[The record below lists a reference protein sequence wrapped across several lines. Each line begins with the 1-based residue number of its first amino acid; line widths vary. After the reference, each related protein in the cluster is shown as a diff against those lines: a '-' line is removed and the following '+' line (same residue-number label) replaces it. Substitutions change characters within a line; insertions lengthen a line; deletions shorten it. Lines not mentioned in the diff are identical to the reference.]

1 MSIAAASLD
10 SLPTDLGSAE
20 LLLLL
25 DVTRQLAAPFELQD
39 MLAQVTGVAC
49 EVLHAERGSV
59 WLLDEASGDLVLET
73 ASGLAHGRVPLGHG
87 LIGACAAERRI
98 INVEDCYADPR
109 FDRSIDQRSGFTTRC
124 SLTLPLADTQGRLV
138 GVMQLLNKLGGV
150 FGRGDLPLAEALAAQ
165 CAVALAR
172 VRMTA
177 QLVKAEQVRQ
187 ELALARIVQT
197 SALPRSLPV
206 VPGYRMHA
214 TFRPADET
222 GGDTYDLALI
232 DGQLL
237 VLLADATGHGI
248 APAMSVAQM
257 QAMLRMALRL
267 GAPLDRVF
275 REANNQLAETLPEG
289 HFVTAFVGLLD
300 PVAHHLRFISGGQGP
315 ILHYVAQADAFTV
328 HRPGS
333 FPLGADRLEDLR
345 TPVELTFAPGDW
357 LVLLSDGIYEWA
369 DAGGELFG
377 RDRVQQVVRARRHE
391 APEAVSMR
399 LLAAVQAFAA
409 GTAQDDDVTMVL
421 LRRDRESA

>member
-1 MSIAAASLD
+1 MSAVASPSIPSSPGL
-10 SLPTDLGSAE
+10 SSGE
-20 LLLLL
+20 LHRLL
-25 DVTRQLAAPFELQD
+25 DVTRLLAAPFELQD

-59 WLLDEASGDLVLET
+59 WLLDEASGELVLET
-73 ASGLAHGRVPLGHG
+73 ASGLAHARVPLGHG
-87 LIGACAAERRI
+87 LIGACAADRRI
-98 INVEDCYADPR
+98 INVEDCYADAR
-109 FDRSIDQRSGFTTRC
+109 FDRSIDQRTGFTTRC
-124 SLTLPLADTQGRLV
+124 SLTLPLADTQGQLV
-138 GVMQLLNKLGGV
+138 GVMQLLNKRDGV
-150 FGRGDLPLAEALAAQ
+150 FGPADLPLAEALAAQ

-187 ELALARIVQT
+187 ELELARIVQT

-214 TFRPADET
+214 TFRPAAET

-232 DGQLL
+232 DGKLL

-257 QAMLRMALRL
+257 QAMLRMAMRL
-267 GAPLDRVF
+267 GAPLEQVF

-300 PVAHHLRFISGGQGP
+300 PAAHRLRFISGGQGP
-315 ILHYVAQADAFTV
+315 ILHYSAQSDAFTV

-333 FPLGADRLEDLR
+333 FPLGADRLEGLC
-345 TPVELTFAPGDW
+345 TPIELAFAPGDW
-357 LVLLSDGIYEWA
+357 LVLLSDGIYEWS
-369 DAGGELFG
+369 DAVGELFG
-377 RDRVQQVVRARRHE
+377 RERVQQVVRAHREE
-391 APEAVSMR
+391 APEIVSMR
-399 LLAAVQAFAA
+399 LLAAVHAFAA
-409 GTAQDDDVTMVL
+409 GTAQDDDLTMVL
-421 LRRDRESA
+421 VRRGG